1 MITSFLVAFITLS
14 SFVWI
19 ELQTE
24 RPLINVRIFKQKA
37 LAATLAAVALSN
49 VIHYPIAFCAPLYNV
64 LGSSAMAAGLML
76 AALPL
81 STALASLLSGRLA
94 DRFDPGTVASTGLV
108 LIFIGIACYSRLGA
122 NSSHTLVI
130 VALSLIG
137 SGIGVFTP
145 ANQKVAFASVEQEDY
160 GVLAAMLSSFGTAA
174 GTIGTTIA
182 VALME
187 IDGGQLLWRE
197 PEVFANAQRFA
208 FACLAP
214 IGLVAFLIAHKSRR
228 GVQSAV
234 SL

>member
-1 MITSFLVAFITLS
+1 VLWRFWSV
-14 SFVWI
+14 
-19 ELQTE
+19 
-24 RPLINVRIFKQKA
+24 LIDVRIFKQKVF
-37 LAATLAAVALSN
+37 AATLAAVALRN
-49 VIHYPIAFCAPLYNV
+49 VIHYPIALCAPLYLQNV

-76 AALPL
+76 AVLPL

-108 LIFIGIACYSRLGA
+108 LIFIGIACYSRLGTG
-122 NSSHTLVI
+122 SSHALVI

-137 SGIGVFTP
+137 AGIGIFTP
-145 ANQKVAFASVEQEDY
+145 ANQKVAFASVEQKEY

-174 GTIGTTIA
+174 GTIGTAIA

-187 IDGGQLLWRE
+187 IDGGELLWRE
-197 PEVFANAQRFA
+197 PEIFAKAQRFA

-214 IGLVAFLIAHKSRR
+214 IGLVAFLIARKSQR
-228 GVQSAV
+228 GVQSAL